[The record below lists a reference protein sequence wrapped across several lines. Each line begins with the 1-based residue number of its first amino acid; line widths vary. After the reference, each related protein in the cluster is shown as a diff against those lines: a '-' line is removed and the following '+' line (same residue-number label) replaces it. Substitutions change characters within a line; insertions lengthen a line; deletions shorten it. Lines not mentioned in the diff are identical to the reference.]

1 MFKKLKNC
9 LIIGIMFFFLPS
21 CEFEVPNLSIQ
32 ERKLADSIHRSQL
45 KDFRLGL
52 DTVCMHLQDSLL
64 PIYIDSMYKARTEE
78 IERQLE
84 RVRNSK

>member
-1 MFKKLKNC
+1 LSYHRND
-9 LIIGIMFFFLPS
+9 
-21 CEFEVPNLSIQ
+21 LSIQ

-45 KDFRLGL
+45 KDFRKAL
-52 DTVCMHLQDSLL
+52 DTVCINLQDSLL